1 MPLYVQFSFR
11 EKGVAATQNK
21 NNSYEYFIENKEVD
35 AAADSMNMNVT
46 YESCTQHNI
55 KEMHDTLYILCITGI
70 FFRIVLKKEEVEE
83 ENVLLILN
91 YVSIKV

>member
-46 YESCTQHNI
+46 YESCTYNI
-55 KEMHDTLYILCITGI
+55 I
-70 FFRIVLKKEEVEE
+70 
-83 ENVLLILN
+83 
-91 YVSIKV
+91 